1 MFVLNLFVILQTA
14 ATPQNV
20 IFSIF
25 GTILTLFNRMLRV
38 MVGSF
43 PLSLRKFAVPEVSE
57 KHVKLPLTVSHLEQR
72 YRVVVAQ
79 AVGA

>member
-20 IFSIF
+20 KFSIF
-25 GTILTLFNRMLRV
+25 GTILMLFNRMLRV

-57 KHVKLPLTVSHLEQR
+57 KHIEQP
-72 YRVVVAQ
+72 YRVVAAQ